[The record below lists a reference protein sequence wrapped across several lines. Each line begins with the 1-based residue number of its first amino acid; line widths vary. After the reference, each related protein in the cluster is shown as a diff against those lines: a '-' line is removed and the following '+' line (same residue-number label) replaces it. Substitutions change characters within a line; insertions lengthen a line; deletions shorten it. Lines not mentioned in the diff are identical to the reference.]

1 MTYTNPI
8 QSDIKVDGPVVVRR
22 PDRRESGDPV
32 GHSLD
37 RTTVYPDQVEQSPGD
52 SLNQE
57 INDSLVALNEALKSS
72 DKTLNISVDSA
83 TGTAIF
89 RIVDTTTGEVV
100 LQVPSKLT
108 AGISKA
114 LMMRRGVLLDSNQ

>member
-32 GHSLD
+32 GHPLD
-37 RTTVYPDQVEQSPGD
+37 RATVYPDQVVQSTGD

-57 INDSLVALNEALKSS
+57 VNDSLVALNEALKSS

-83 TGTAIF
+83 TGAAIF

-114 LMMRRGVLLDSNQ
+114 LMMRRGVLIDSNQ

>member
-8 QSDIKVDGPVVVRR
+8 QSDIKVDGPVVARR

-32 GHSLD
+32 GRFPD
-37 RTTVYPDQVEQSPGD
+37 RATVYPDQVLQLPGD
-52 SLNQE
+52 SLDLE

-108 AGISKA
+108 TGISKA
-114 LMMRRGVLLDSNQ
+114 LMTRRGVLLDSNE

>member
-22 PDRRESGDPV
+22 PDRRERGDPV

>member
-8 QSDIKVDGPVVVRR
+8 HSDNKVEGPVVVRR

-32 GHSLD
+32 GHPLD
-37 RTTVYPDQVEQSPGD
+37 HATVYPDQVEQSPGD

-57 INDSLVALNEALKSS
+57 INESLVVLNEALKRS

-108 AGISKA
+108 TGISKA
-114 LMMRRGVLLDSNQ
+114 LMMRRGVLIDSNQ

>member
-32 GHSLD
+32 GHPLD
-37 RTTVYPDQVEQSPGD
+37 RATVYSDQGVQSTGV

>member
-8 QSDIKVDGPVVVRR
+8 QSDIKVDGSVVACR
-22 PDRRESGDPV
+22 PDRRDSGDPV
-32 GHSLD
+32 GHPLD
-37 RTTVYPDQVEQSPGD
+37 RATVYPDQVEQSPGD

-57 INDSLVALNEALKSS
+57 INESLVVLNEALKSS
-72 DKTLNISVDSA
+72 DKTLSISVDSG

-108 AGISKA
+108 TGISKA
-114 LMMRRGVLLDSNQ
+114 LMTRRGVLLDSNE

>member
-1 MTYTNPI
+1 M
-8 QSDIKVDGPVVVRR
+8 RR
-22 PDRRESGDPV
+22 LDRRENGDPV
-32 GHSLD
+32 GHPLD
-37 RTTVYPDQVEQSPGD
+37 RATVDPEEVMQSPGD

-72 DKTLNISVDSA
+72 DKTLNISVDSE

-89 RIVDTTTGEVV
+89 RIVDATTGEVV
-100 LQVPSKLT
+100 LQVPSKMT
-108 AGISKA
+108 TDISKA

>member
-8 QSDIKVDGPVVVRR
+8 HYDIKVEGPVVARR
-22 PDRRESGDPV
+22 SDRRETGDPV
-32 GHSLD
+32 GRLPD
-37 RTTVYPDQVEQSPGD
+37 RATVYPDQVVQSPSD
-52 SLNQE
+52 SLDQE

-114 LMMRRGVLLDSNQ
+114 LMMRRGVLIDSNQ

>member
-1 MTYTNPI
+1 MTYTNLI
-8 QSDIKVDGPVVVRR
+8 QTDIKDEGSVVARR

-32 GHSLD
+32 GHPLD
-37 RTTVYPDQVEQSPGD
+37 RATVYSDQVVQSTGV

-83 TGTAIF
+83 TGAAIF

-114 LMMRRGVLLDSNQ
+114 LMMRRGVLIDSNQ